1 MPRGMPQNMRPMRK
15 GERRVGRA
23 KGTPNKF
30 TRDVKEAII
39 NAAALSKHSKTKDLE
54 GYMVHLADNKQEVFA
69 SLLGKLIPVQAKIQT
84 TGPGTVNLNLNLNM
98 PLADMV
104 STFEQRIK
112 GSYMP
117 APKLALPMT
126 IDHDEDEN
134 A

>member
-1 MPRGMPQNMRPMRK
+1 MRK

-39 NAAALSKHSKTKDLE
+39 NAAALSKHSKTDDLE
-54 GYMVHLADNKQEVFA
+54 GYMVYLADNKQEVFA
-69 SLLGKLIPVQAKIQT
+69 TLLGKLIPVQAKIHA
-84 TGPGTVNLNLNLNM
+84 TGPSAVNLNLSLKM

-117 APKLALPMT
+117 APQRALPIT
-126 IDHDEDEN
+126 IGHDEDKN